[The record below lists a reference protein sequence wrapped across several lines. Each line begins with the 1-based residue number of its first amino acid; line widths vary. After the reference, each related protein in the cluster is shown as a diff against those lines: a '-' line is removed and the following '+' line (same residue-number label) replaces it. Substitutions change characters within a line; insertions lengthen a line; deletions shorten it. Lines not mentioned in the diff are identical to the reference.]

1 MLPSTIR
8 PKVLAKNQAENL
20 TVGQIVLL
28 QNTFILEKRNKS
40 MLSPRV
46 QPPVANLDNLIPKV
60 DTSQV
65 IIKAKPRPVAQNSMP
80 HTPNSTAARSH
91 RAHSQCQKSGQ
102 AVPKSYS
109 RLKQRK
115 HFSPTSRN
123 NMSSAL
129 GTKEQKSLESY
140 SIINYSNLA
149 EPFNRTGS
157 RIQRRQLEE
166 LEVLKSDNSV
176 LGRAELPDV
185 ISTVKESITK
195 G

>member
-1 MLPSTIR
+1 
-8 PKVLAKNQAENL
+8 
-20 TVGQIVLL
+20 
-28 QNTFILEKRNKS
+28 
-40 MLSPRV
+40 
-46 QPPVANLDNLIPKV
+46 
-60 DTSQV
+60 
-65 IIKAKPRPVAQNSMP
+65 
-80 HTPNSTAARSH
+80 
-91 RAHSQCQKSGQ
+91 
-102 AVPKSYS
+102 
-109 RLKQRK
+109 
-115 HFSPTSRN
+115 
-123 NMSSAL
+123 MSSAL